1 MRALILPV
9 LAVLLAACASPVGP
23 RVPNPTVPTQAV
35 DDQSLET
42 NKDASSSTA
51 AMPEPMATSQPPVA
65 PLPMEPKAPA
75 INNTVWLNT
84 EPLTQNQLNGKV
96 VLIDFW
102 TFGCINCLNTI
113 PAVREL
119 YYRYKDQGLIVIG
132 VHSPEFQ
139 YEHDVNNVKDAIKRL
154 DVPYPVAL
162 DNDFA
167 TWNAFHNRYWPALY
181 LIDKRG
187 VIRSNHIGELH
198 ENTPDWTEFTALI
211 DTLLKE

>member
-1 MRALILPV
+1 MH
-9 LAVLLAACASPVGP
+9 
-23 RVPNPTVPTQAV
+23 
-35 DDQSLET
+35 
-42 NKDASSSTA
+42 
-51 AMPEPMATSQPPVA
+51 
-65 PLPMEPKAPA
+65 
-75 INNTVWLNT
+75 NTVWLNT
-84 EPLTQNQLNGKV
+84 EPLTQDQLNGHV

-119 YYRYKDQGLIVIG
+119 YQRYKDQGLIIVG

-139 YEHDVNNVKDAIKRL
+139 YERDVNNVKDAIARL
-154 DVPYPVAL
+154 GVPYPVAL

-167 TWNAFHNRYWPALY
+167 TWNAFGNHYWPALY

-187 VIRSNHIGELH
+187 IIRSTQIGELH
-198 ENTPDWTEFTALI
+198 ENTSSWAEMTALI